1 MNCQWTHA
9 RLSAYVDGELGG
21 AETLR
26 LREHLRS
33 CPGCAREVEDLRSI
47 KAMLGTLSEP
57 EPVAG
62 FEERLVAA
70 VFAAP
75 APRRAAGFRFTWV
88 AASAMA
94 AAAATF
100 LILQLIAPSP
110 SAPNA
115 QPTALDIRRD
125 QMLTAGFDPL
135 GGSSP
140 IVTVSNGGR

>member
-1 MNCQWTHA
+1 MNCQWTHS

-33 CPGCAREVEDLRSI
+33 CPGCAREVEALRAI

-75 APRRAAGFRFTWV
+75 APRRKPALRLTWM

-94 AAAATF
+94 AAAAT
-100 LILQLIAPSP
+100 LLVLQLIAPSP
-110 SAPNA
+110 TAPSV

-125 QMLTAGFDPL
+125 QMLTVGFDPL